1 MGACC
6 QKTKENPAWQRVA
19 TVLRWAM
26 PSVLL
31 AVMPKC
37 PACVVAYVAL
47 LTGVGIS
54 FTSAW
59 YLQTGLILVC
69 LAALVYLVV
78 RRFEAIAKLIGIW
91 RTL

>member
-1 MGACC
+1 M
-6 QKTKENPAWQRVA
+6 A
-19 TVLRWAM
+19 TVLRWAV

-59 YLQTGLILVC
+59 YLRTGLILVC
-69 LAALVYLVV
+69 FAALVYLVV

-91 RTL
+91 RTP